1 MAWPMTPPVI
11 TPIKFSR
18 ADKIIVVI
26 CDRSPHSAT
35 NVMVNACM
43 KIRSKTLKA
52 PAFAFFTPPTSGS
65 AVILLL
71 VSLFTYFKMEKMY
84 KNKSISIRRAC
95 DVIELTNFSFSP
107 RNIFFLAKEKKTK
120 RNQNGKKSK
129 AYTSDPE
136 SVWATSVECSPQP
149 TDDESIIKM
158 WKWPLI
164 DFTSRKSNELNA

>member
-107 RNIFFLAKEKKTK
+107 RNIFFWQKKRK
-120 RNQNGKKSK
+120 RNETKTERKRKLTRVTLSLSELLVLNV
-129 AYTSDPE
+129 PHNR
-136 SVWATSVECSPQP
+136 P
-149 TDDESIIKM
+149 T
-158 WKWPLI
+158 
-164 DFTSRKSNELNA
+164 TNR